1 MPIDRLPFSPR
12 AMPRAF
18 SSAAS
23 LSAEDLTGVLIEGF
37 SRLGQLYAPRQTP
50 EQRGAHFLFEPFDL
64 LTQRWL

>member
-23 LSAEDLTGVLIEGF
+23 LSADLAGVLVEGF
-37 SRLGQLYAPRQTP
+37 SRFGQLHAPRQAP
-50 EQRGAHFLFEPFDL
+50 EQRRAHFLFEPFDL
-64 LTQRWL
+64 LTQRRL